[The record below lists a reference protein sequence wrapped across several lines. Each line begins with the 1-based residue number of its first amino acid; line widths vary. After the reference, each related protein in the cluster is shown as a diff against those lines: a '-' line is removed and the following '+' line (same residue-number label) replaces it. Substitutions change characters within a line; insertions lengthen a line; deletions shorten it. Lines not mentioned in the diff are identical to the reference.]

1 MALSRLKITFSE
13 EMTNEDDIDILM
25 NRGGVLTDYWFTYG
39 SANPETD
46 YVVPIGTP
54 TGTAGEITAT
64 NLVTS
69 FDTNVNGTS
78 DFIVSSSANVVTITA
93 NSSDDYFGLVLGT
106 DNKFTYVV
114 DAVPGGGGLPT
125 YYDAVNIRSP
135 LFEVAPIYDGSV
147 LVSPNEVTFDLKTWK
162 DNIISGQLL
171 AKEYQYVKQPLF
183 LGDNKIY
190 ITIDKQVSDVIEH
203 EYDGTLTV
211 DCAYVETTTVT
222 DYTDGTEQQLTE
234 DKTVIAFDGYG
245 VFKDGT
251 NPIITDLMI
260 NNTHISVLSGQN
272 INIPFYKS
280 GDNYTVYSR
289 SGTTVIDTQ
298 TITPI
303 EILNTTD
310 AVEYLSFDSDGV
322 NNIRVVNN
330 DTLEEVILSV
340 EVVDE
345 CTYEPIKCVFVNAK
359 GVKQEFYFFKSSKES
374 SSFKNES
381 YKRSTL
387 TTDIVNNQIVV
398 SYDTNKHTNK
408 VYNKQGQKSIEV
420 NSGYI
425 DEDNN
430 LLIEELIMSEYV
442 WLVIDGVVY
451 PVDVDTKSLEYQ
463 TRLNDQLIK
472 YKLKFKYSFDIKQ
485 NIR

>member
-93 NSSDDYFGLVLGT
+93 NSSDDIFGLVLGT

-114 DAVPGGGGLPT
+114 DAIPGGGGLPT
-125 YYDAVNIRSP
+125 YYDAVNVRSP

-147 LVSPNEVTFDLKTWK
+147 LVSPNEVTFDLKAWK

-203 EYDGTLTV
+203 EYDGSLTV

-251 NPIITDLMI
+251 NPIVTDLMI

-272 INIPFYKS
+272 INIPFYKA

-322 NNIRVVNN
+322 NNIRVVNDDN
-330 DTLEEVILSV
+330 LEEVILLS
-340 EVVDE
+340 
-345 CTYEPIKCVFVNAK
+345 
-359 GVKQEFYFFKSSKES
+359 
-374 SSFKNES
+374 
-381 YKRSTL
+381 
-387 TTDIVNNQIVV
+387 
-398 SYDTNKHTNK
+398 
-408 VYNKQGQKSIEV
+408 
-420 NSGYI
+420 
-425 DEDNN
+425 
-430 LLIEELIMSEYV
+430 LIHI
-442 WLVIDGVVY
+442 
-451 PVDVDTKSLEYQ
+451 
-463 TRLNDQLIK
+463 
-472 YKLKFKYSFDIKQ
+472 
-485 NIR
+485 